1 MKMTRHSRRGMTLI
15 ELLVV
20 TIIIG
25 LLMSLGLSV
34 GSSLLTRADRR
45 HTISTMAVVMGAIDA
60 YYEQCGAYPPQE
72 NAAKRDGDGNIV
84 MSGEKVVMLDPAPD
98 PPGTDDYSDFLLLML
113 KTCPASL
120 KALSD
125 LDQQAMNEGA
135 ECDYAFIDGFNLPI
149 RYNAI
154 GGFGGTPK
162 LSSAGPDGKYDND
175 DDITSGS
182 K

>member
-20 TIIIG
+20 TIILG
-25 LLMSLGLSV
+25 LIMSLGLSV
-34 GSSLLTRADRR
+34 GSKLLTGADRR
-45 HTISTMAVVMGAIDA
+45 KTIGTMAIVMGAIDV
-60 YYEQCGAYPPQE
+60 YYQQRGAYPPQE
-72 NAAKRDGDGNIV
+72 DADGK
-84 MSGEKVVMLDPAPD
+84 SYP
-98 PPGTDDYSDFLLLML
+98 YSDYLLTTL
-113 KTCPASL
+113 KTCPASQ
-120 KALSD
+120 KALSA

-135 ECDYAFIDGFNLPI
+135 ECGYTFIDGYNLPI
-149 RYNAI
+149 LYSAT

-162 LSSAGPDGKYDND
+162 LLSAGADGKYKNVSIENESGGSAQMSNKN